1 MTSFSE
7 LVKRSS
13 WDQHTR
19 KSPYTAKRRVAM
31 ECPKCKL
38 INSDSAGVC
47 DCGYNFL
54 SGRIEMTHGQVPSA
68 SESSQRES
76 TALGKASIGANLG
89 LVIAC
94 GVLLAGFAVL
104 LVSLLLKH
112 WGL

>member
-1 MTSFSE
+1 
-7 LVKRSS
+7 
-13 WDQHTR
+13 
-19 KSPYTAKRRVAM
+19 
-31 ECPKCKL
+31 
-38 INSDSAGVC
+38 
-47 DCGYNFL
+47 
-54 SGRIEMTHGQVPSA
+54 MTHGQVPSA

-104 LVSLLLKH
+104 LVSLLLQH